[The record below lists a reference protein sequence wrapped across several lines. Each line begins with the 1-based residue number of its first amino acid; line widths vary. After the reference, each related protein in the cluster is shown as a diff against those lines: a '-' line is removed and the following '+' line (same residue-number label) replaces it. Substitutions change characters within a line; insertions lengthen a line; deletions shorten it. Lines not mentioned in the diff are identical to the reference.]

1 MWLLLFGTGH
11 VSGSFSCAFCVFFAA
26 STGNA
31 KLGIGVS
38 LLGSIVSSRRRNHHS
53 YCVARCDD
61 RCCTLVV

>member
-38 LLGSIVSSRRRNHHS
+38 LLG
-53 YCVARCDD
+53 
-61 RCCTLVV
+61 